1 MILKKQVR
9 KYIEWM
15 EGSKLLAR
23 VISVNFS
30 IIEVKYYVHCRIN
43 YQTEAKGKV
52 NQKRRLVQK
61 NMPNEES
68 TSV

>member
-15 EGSKLLAR
+15 EGSKLLSR
-23 VISVNFS
+23 VTSVNFS
-30 IIEVKYYVHCRIN
+30 IIEVKYRAYCRIK

-61 NMPNEES
+61 NMSNEES

>member
-23 VISVNFS
+23 VTSVNFS
-30 IIEVKYYVHCRIN
+30 IIEVKYHAYCRIK